1 MQDEIHRLRELAE
14 GAASSAPT
22 VTQRV
27 VTLLGLVARHEGGI
41 GARDAERATGIDRS
55 AVSRIFRQL
64 ESVGWA
70 EQVDDRGT
78 YTAGP
83 QLFAAAAAVRQ
94 RDSLWR
100 AAAPLLH
107 ELTDRFDETTYVARR
122 RDHQVVFQDKVECSQ
137 TIRYVVELN
146 QPFPLTTG
154 AAGRAI
160 LSALSRNEIEQI
172 VADGLHAYTPTT
184 ITDPDKY
191 RTQLDRDRRLGY
203 AYSKSG
209 WVPRGAGV
217 ASPFFDAAGTCS
229 GAITVSAPI
238 DRLTPTAVRSIGP
251 AVRDA
256 ARRLSNRLGYG
267 GESQGH
273 DGAP

>member
-1 MQDEIHRLRELAE
+1 VRDESHSRQEPAE
-14 GAASSAPT
+14 GPPSSSPT
-22 VTQRV
+22 VTHRV

-41 GARDAERATGIDRS
+41 GAREAERATGIDRS

-64 ESVGWA
+64 ESLGWA

-78 YTAGP
+78 YTAGSE
-83 QLFAAAAAVRQ
+83 LFAVAAAVRQ

-100 AAAPLLH
+100 AASPLLH
-107 ELTDRFDETTYVARR
+107 GLTGRFDETTYLVRR
-122 RDHQVVFQDKVECSQ
+122 RDDQVVFQDKVECSQ

-160 LSALSRNEIEQI
+160 LSALSRNEIDQI
-172 VADGLHAYTPTT
+172 IADGLKAYTPTS

-209 WVPRGAGV
+209 WIARGAGV
-217 ASPFFDAAGTCS
+217 ASPFFDASGACI

-251 AVRDA
+251 AVCDA
-256 ARRLSNRLGYG
+256 ARQLSDRLGYF
-267 GESQGH
+267 GEAWGS
-273 DGAP
+273 GAR

>member
-1 MQDEIHRLRELAE
+1 VQDQ
-14 GAASSAPT
+14 SPT
-22 VTQRV
+22 VTQRI

-41 GARDAERATGIDRS
+41 GAREAERATGIDRS

-64 ESVGWA
+64 EALGWA

-83 QLFAAAAAVRQ
+83 ELFATASAVRQ

-107 ELTDRFDETTYVARR
+107 GLTDRFDETTYLARR
-122 RDHQVVFQDKVECSQ
+122 RDHHVVFSDKVECAQ

-146 QPFPLTTG
+146 QPFPLATG

-160 LSALSRNEIEQI
+160 LSALPRNEIEQI
-172 VADGLHAYTPTT
+172 VAHGLRAYTPTS
-184 ITDPDKY
+184 ITDSGKY
-191 RTQLDRDRRLGY
+191 LEQLARDRRLGY

-209 WVPRGAGV
+209 WIPRGAGV
-217 ASPFFDAAGTCS
+217 ASPFFDTSGTCV
-229 GAITVSAPI
+229 GAITISAPI

-251 AVRDA
+251 AVCDA
-256 ARRLSNRLGYG
+256 ARRLSSRLGYSD
-267 GESQGH
+267 ES
-273 DGAP
+273 AIANP